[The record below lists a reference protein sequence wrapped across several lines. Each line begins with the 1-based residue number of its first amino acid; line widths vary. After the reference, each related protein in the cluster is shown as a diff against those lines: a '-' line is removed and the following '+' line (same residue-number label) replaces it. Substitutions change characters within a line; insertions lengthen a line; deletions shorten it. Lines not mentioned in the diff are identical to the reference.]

1 MKWLSSWP
9 WCWSLQVREQQLQ
22 MLHRSDSSI
31 MNPQRANCFKSL
43 TPVCSVF
50 LRPFRHF
57 GHEGCGA
64 ATGGPYPRPAFTD
77 HSPSSRWYHPLLQ
90 AASAPSR
97 PPHPQQP
104 ALWQTVGL
112 SHWSLRSPLFHRLHR
127 KKTISHR
134 KIHSTYTHTDII
146 FQGQDFLQYWGTR
159 NCAIDECCFEKD
171 KWGLHT
177 YFELLLIVMQCFER
191 KKYNTIK
198 TNSCTRINL
207 HTTWE
212 TLFS

>member
-22 MLHRSDSSI
+22 MLHGSDSSI

-57 GHEGCGA
+57 GHKGRGA

-77 HSPSSRWYHPLLQ
+77 HSPSSRWHHPLLQ

-104 ALWQTVGL
+104 ALRQTVGL
-112 SHWSLRSPLFHRLHR
+112 SHWSLRSPLFHRVHR
-127 KKTISHR
+127 KKDYFTQ
-134 KIHSTYTHTDII
+134 KNT
-146 FQGQDFLQYWGTR
+146 QY
-159 NCAIDECCFEKD
+159 I
-171 KWGLHT
+171 HT
-177 YFELLLIVMQCFER
+177 YRYYLPRAGLPSILRNKELCNWWV
-191 KKYNTIK
+191 
-198 TNSCTRINL
+198 
-207 HTTWE
+207 
-212 TLFS
+212 LFWKG